1 MHRGSQNQCELKTA
15 SNTPG
20 RRFAALLTED
30 DCKNLATSDNT
41 LFQYILYTVWK
52 LKKSV
57 STSTGSECTQNT
69 VLLIQGDFHLINW
82 RRLISFE

>member
-52 LKKSV
+52 LPKVFLLLLVVNVPQS
-57 STSTGSECTQNT
+57 T

>member
-57 STSTGSECTQNT
+57 STSTGSECITKYST
-69 VLLIQGDFHLINW
+69 FDS
-82 RRLISFE
+82 RRLSSN

>member
-52 LKKSV
+52 LKKVFPLLQVVNV
-57 STSTGSECTQNT
+57 SQNT
-69 VLLIQGDFHLINW
+69 VLLIQGDFHLIKW

>member
-52 LKKSV
+52 LKKVFPLLQVVNV
-57 STSTGSECTQNT
+57 SQNT